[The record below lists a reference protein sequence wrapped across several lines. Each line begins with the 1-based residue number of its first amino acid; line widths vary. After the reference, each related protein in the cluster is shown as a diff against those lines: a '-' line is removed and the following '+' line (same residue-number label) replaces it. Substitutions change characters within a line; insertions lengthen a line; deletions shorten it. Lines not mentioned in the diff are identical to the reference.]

1 MRTVHV
7 HAYERRRPQKPDA
20 YRTLHNRLY
29 DEVRFMEAMRL
40 QDELADAIASELEQ
54 AEEHSAL
61 AGRR

>member
-20 YRTLHNRLY
+20 YRSLHNRLY
-29 DEVRFMEAMRL
+29 DEVLYLEAMRL

-54 AEEHSAL
+54 AEERA
-61 AGRR
+61 

>member
-20 YRTLHNRLY
+20 YRSLHNRLY
-29 DEVRFMEAMRL
+29 DEVPYLEAIRL
-40 QDELADAIASELEQ
+40 ELVDELASELEQ

>member
-20 YRTLHNRLY
+20 YRSLHNRLY
-29 DEVRFMEAMRL
+29 DEVLYLEAIRL
-40 QDELADAIASELEQ
+40 ELVDELASELEQ
-54 AEEHSAL
+54 AEEHGAL